1 MEDKLLDFF
10 SETDFDLQEPHSGHL
25 DRFERKLNQ
34 RKSINKTS
42 WKWLSVAASILLL
55 IGFYLGSNNQ
65 KTTIDLAD
73 VSAKMEEAQTFFT
86 ATINQELKEVEK
98 YRNTDT
104 ERVIEDALSQIE
116 KLEENYNLLI
126 SELNS
131 SNKDKRVV
139 YAMISNYQQRIEV
152 LQNLLQQ
159 IEQINNPTNTD
170 HETYI

>member
-1 MEDKLLDFF
+1 MEDKLHDFF

-34 RKSINKTS
+34 NKSINKTS

-98 YRNTDT
+98 YRNK
-104 ERVIEDALSQIE
+104 ALGPSG
-116 KLEENYNLLI
+116 
-126 SELNS
+126 
-131 SNKDKRVV
+131 
-139 YAMISNYQQRIEV
+139 
-152 LQNLLQQ
+152 
-159 IEQINNPTNTD
+159 
-170 HETYI
+170 